1 LSPTRAMRG
10 DPELAQPYRLPG
22 RQRVPETVTASLDAR
37 RQAPSPGI
45 QRRADGLL
53 EKR

>member
-1 LSPTRAMRG
+1 LEPARSVDRLCRAAKRTL
-10 DPELAQPYRLPG
+10 EI
-22 RQRVPETVTASLDAR
+22 VTASLDATA
-37 RQAPSPGI
+37 RQT

>member
-1 LSPTRAMRG
+1 MRG
-10 DPELAQPYRLPG
+10 DPEPAHPVSPTGPPRI
-22 RQRVPETVTASLDAR
+22 PETVTASLDA
-37 RQAPSPGI
+37 APGL